1 MYSKGL
7 TTDENL
13 CTLVCRTLVC
23 KTRVLKIGVRMR
35 KPGISETRQRI
46 FKFIRDFIEE
56 RGYAPTVRDI
66 LKGCNISSTAVVQH
80 HLNILEREG
89 HIHRDPEVFRSIQLL
104 DKQSTVRIPLL
115 GYIAAGEPI
124 PVPESDTWQKEAADA
139 LELTEELIPEKEVY
153 ALKVKGLSMVDALID
168 DGDIVLMKAAETAD
182 DGDMV
187 AVWLK
192 DKQEVTLKRLFREK
206 ESIRLQPSNASMK
219 PLYVN
224 PKDVEVQGKVV
235 GVIRKL

>member
-1 MYSKGL
+1 
-7 TTDENL
+7 
-13 CTLVCRTLVC
+13 
-23 KTRVLKIGVRMR
+23 MR
-35 KPGISETRQRI
+35 KPGVSETRQRI
-46 FKFIRDFIEE
+46 WKFIRVFFED

-104 DKQSTVRIPLL
+104 DRKNTVRVPLL
-115 GYIAAGEPI
+115 GSIAAGEPI
-124 PVPESDTWQKEAADA
+124 PVPDSDTWGNEALET
-139 LELTEELIPEKEVY
+139 LELTDELTQGKEVY

-168 DGDIVLMKAAETAD
+168 DGDIVLMEPANTAD

-192 DKQEVTLKRLFREK
+192 DKREVTLKRLFREQQR
-206 ESIRLQPSNASMK
+206 IRLQPANSQMG

-224 PKDVEVQGKVV
+224 AQNMEVQGKVV

>member
-1 MYSKGL
+1 
-7 TTDENL
+7 
-13 CTLVCRTLVC
+13 
-23 KTRVLKIGVRMR
+23 MR

-46 FKFIRDFIEE
+46 FKFIGNFIDD

-89 HIHRDPEVFRSIQLL
+89 HIHRDPEIFRSIQLL
-104 DKQSTVRIPLL
+104 GKKATVRVPVL

-124 PVPESDTWQKEAADA
+124 PVPDSDTWQKEAAEA
-139 LELTEELIPEKEVY
+139 LELTEELIPSKEVY

-168 DGDIVLMKAAETAD
+168 DGDIVLMEAAETAE

-206 ESIRLQPSNASMK
+206 EIIRLQPSNASMK
-219 PLYVN
+219 PLYVSPQN
-224 PKDVEVQGKVV
+224 VEVQGKVI

>member
-1 MYSKGL
+1 
-7 TTDENL
+7 
-13 CTLVCRTLVC
+13 
-23 KTRVLKIGVRMR
+23 MR
-35 KPGISETRQRI
+35 KPGLSETRQRI
-46 FKFIRDFIEE
+46 WKFIRDFFED

-104 DKQSTVRIPLL
+104 DRKNTVRVPLL
-115 GYIAAGEPI
+115 GCIAAGEPI
-124 PVPESDTWQKEAADA
+124 PVPASETWKSEAVET
-139 LELTEELIPEKEVY
+139 LELTEELIQGKEVY
-153 ALKVKGLSMVDALID
+153 ALRVKGLSMIDALID
-168 DGDIVLMKAAETAD
+168 DGDVVLMEPANAAD

-192 DKQEVTLKRLFREK
+192 DRQEVTLKRLFREQQM
-206 ESIRLQPSNASMK
+206 IRLQPSNSQMES
-219 PLYVN
+219 LYVN
-224 PKDVEVQGKVV
+224 PKNMDVQGKVV

>member
-1 MYSKGL
+1 
-7 TTDENL
+7 
-13 CTLVCRTLVC
+13 
-23 KTRVLKIGVRMR
+23 MR

-46 FKFIRDFIEE
+46 FKFIHDFIDD

-66 LKGCNISSTAVVQH
+66 LKGCKISSTAVVQH

-89 HIHRDPEVFRSIQLL
+89 HIHRDPEIFRSIQLL
-104 DKQSTVRIPLL
+104 DRKATVRVPLL

-124 PVPESDTWQKEAADA
+124 PVPDSDTWHKEAVES
-139 LELTEELIPEKEVY
+139 LELTEELITGKEVY

-168 DGDIVLMKAAETAD
+168 DGDIVLMETANTAD

-206 ESIRLQPSNASMK
+206 DMIRLQPSNITME

-224 PKDVEVQGKVV
+224 PQNIEVQGKVV
-235 GVIRKL
+235 GVIRKLVGVNKRS

>member
-1 MYSKGL
+1 
-7 TTDENL
+7 
-13 CTLVCRTLVC
+13 
-23 KTRVLKIGVRMR
+23 MR
-35 KPGISETRQRI
+35 KPGLSETRQRI
-46 FKFIRDFIEE
+46 WKFIRDFFED

-104 DKQSTVRIPLL
+104 DRKNTVRVPLL

-124 PVPESDTWQKEAADA
+124 PVPASETWKSEAVET
-139 LELTEELIPEKEVY
+139 LELTEELIQGKEVY
-153 ALKVKGLSMVDALID
+153 ALRVKGLSMIDALID
-168 DGDIVLMKAAETAD
+168 DGDVVLMEPANAAD

-192 DKQEVTLKRLFREK
+192 DRQEVTLKRLFREQQM
-206 ESIRLQPSNASMK
+206 IRLQPSNSQMES
-219 PLYVN
+219 LYVN
-224 PKDVEVQGKVV
+224 PKNMDVQGKVV

>member
-1 MYSKGL
+1 
-7 TTDENL
+7 
-13 CTLVCRTLVC
+13 
-23 KTRVLKIGVRMR
+23 MR
-35 KPGISETRQRI
+35 KPGVSETRQRI
-46 FKFIRDFIEE
+46 LKFIRAFIEDI
-56 RGYAPTVRDI
+56 GYAPTVRDI

-89 HIHRDPEVFRSIQLL
+89 HIHRDPEIFRSIQLL
-104 DKQSTVRIPLL
+104 DRKHIVRVPLL

-124 PVPESDTWQKEAADA
+124 PVPDSDTWQKEAAEA
-139 LELTEELIPEKEVY
+139 LDLTDELITGKEVY
-153 ALKVKGLSMVDALID
+153 ALKVKGFSMVDALID
-168 DGDIVLMKAAETAD
+168 DGDIVLMEAAQTAD

-206 ESIRLQPSNASMK
+206 DMIRLQPSNASMK

-224 PKDVEVQGKVV
+224 PQNVDVQGKVV